1 MPQSTINNQTF
12 LSKGSTFIKGRTF
25 FTLLLLTANCQLPT
39 AAHAQTTL
47 DCAKV
52 KEFTGYVSNKG
63 QGLKGELV
71 KKTQYEGTDYK
82 ALKTIT
88 PKATATYNE
97 TLLAD
102 EIGGITTTI
111 TYGEN
116 LWTSSTKTNAE
127 QLCNQY
133 LEQLKNCGYPYWEPH
148 LNDPNQIEYSYI
160 DYTDTGDLY
169 LYLGYQLVN
178 QTDWIIYL
186 DISWTVYK

>member
-1 MPQSTINNQTF
+1 M
-12 LSKGSTFIKGRTF
+12 SKHLLIIPLTF
-25 FTLLLLTANCQLPT
+25 FMPLLSFLVV
-39 AAHAQTTL
+39 AAGAQPAL

-52 KEFTGYVSNKG
+52 KEFISNVSNKG

-71 KKTQYEGTDYK
+71 KKTQYQGTDYK

-88 PKATATYNE
+88 PKAAATYNE
-97 TLLAD
+97 TILAD

-111 TYGEN
+111 TYGED
-116 LWTSSTKTNAE
+116 LYTTKTQTDAE
-127 QLCNQY
+127 QKCQQY
-133 LEQLKNCGYPYWEPH
+133 INQLKNCGYTDWEPH
-148 LNDPNQIEYSYI
+148 LKEANRKEYTYI

-169 LYLGYQLVN
+169 LYLGYQLVD